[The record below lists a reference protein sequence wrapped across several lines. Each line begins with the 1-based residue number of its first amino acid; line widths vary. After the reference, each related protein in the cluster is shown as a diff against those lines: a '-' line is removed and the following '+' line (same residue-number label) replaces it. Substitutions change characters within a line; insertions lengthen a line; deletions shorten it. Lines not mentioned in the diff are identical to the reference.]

1 MSSTPIK
8 KQPIS
13 LIFLLFICLSLLFGT
28 AANGSETATTYCGK
42 FRAKF
47 AHWYLGLVRTSWSVS
62 PNNGSVRLEHPHKT
76 DSDGWARF
84 KLHFLANA
92 CGTYTVTMWV
102 PNLPTI
108 YQDRIV
114 YSEPCPTVPSDGTTS
129 PPKLEKISDDN
140 QVTIPGDSM
149 TFTVELQNPDGSP
162 ISNVDLTFSILSGD
176 ESSASLNPVR
186 ATTDANGRASTT
198 LTLDTGAAGKYTVKA
213 YPSDTPDISTE
224 FTVTVDPSLRKAAR
238 LEILSGD
245 NQTGVIGG
253 VLASP
258 FTVEVRDQNGAPL
271 EGVPVTF
278 VVRTGDGTLSR
289 PTSTTDAAG
298 QASTTVKFGDTPGEF
313 AVEVSVAGI
322 DEPVL
327 FTATATPVPLDVVYI
342 DALEAEPDPD
352 DLTMNRVY
360 GVAFSPDGTT
370 LASAHGDRSVRLW
383 DVDTRELKRTLGG
396 SLTHGSLER
405 RGHKHAA
412 HSVAFS
418 PDGNILASG
427 GRGGR
432 VLLWDVNTGRLKQF
446 MRRHAGAVWGI
457 AFSPDGDTLAAAT
470 EGGYV
475 YIYNV
480 GDLKRVQRKH
490 RLRAHPVRA
499 WSVAFSRDGQF
510 LASGGGDAFVRVWD
524 HETGRIKKTLRGHEE
539 QVFSV
544 AFGAGDTLAS
554 GSADGTVRIWDSEA
568 GVSRILA
575 GHTDWVFGVA
585 LHPNGDILASTG
597 KDMSVQLWDT
607 TLRLPLNTLVRHTNW
622 GRDVAVSRDGILAS
636 AGYDNMIQLWDTG
649 VRSDESEDVQIAQAG
664 NEREDAEP
672 QQLAELMPNFPNP
685 FNPETW
691 IPYHLSNPADVQISI
706 YDSKGMLVRRLDL
719 GHQAAGYYTD
729 RTKAAYWDGRNDAG
743 EGVASGL
750 YLYRL
755 TTPSFHQTRR
765 LVIIK

>member
-1 MSSTPIK
+1 MPLEASTVRVPSGW
-8 KQPIS
+8 PGVTVTVPVHPV
-13 LIFLLFICLSLLFGT
+13 L
-28 AANGSETATTYCGK
+28 ANSTVAC
-42 FRAKF
+42 
-47 AHWYLGLVRTSWSVS
+47 SVS
-62 PNNGSVRLEHPHKT
+62 PNNGTATVSCPDETNSLGNAKFTLLFHE
-76 DSDGWARF
+76 
-84 KLHFLANA
+84 NA
-92 CGTYTVTMWV
+92 CGTYKVRVWIDTHPKSFTEITVV
-102 PNLPTI
+102 H
-108 YQDRIV
+108 YG
-114 YSEPCPTVPSDGTTS
+114 SCPTPPSSVKTP
-129 PPKLEKISDDN
+129 PPKLVKISDDN
-140 QVTIPGDSM
+140 QVTAPGDSV
-149 TFTVELQNPDGSP
+149 TFTVEFQDSDGSP
-162 ISNVDLTFSILSGD
+162 MPDVDLTFSILSGD
-176 ESSASLNPVR
+176 EANASLNPVR
-186 ATTDANGRASTT
+186 ATTDANGRAVTT
-198 LTLDTGAAGKYTVKA
+198 LTLGTGAAGKYIVKA
-213 YPSDTPDISTE
+213 NRSDLPDISTE

-238 LEILSGD
+238 LEKISGD

-253 VLASP
+253 VLAIP
-258 FTVEVRDQNGAPL
+258 FTVEIRDQNGTPL

-278 VVRTGDGTLSR
+278 VVRTGDGTLSH
-289 PTSTTDAAG
+289 PTSTTDAVG
-298 QASTTVKFGDTPGEF
+298 RASATLMFGDSPGEF
-313 AVEVSVAGI
+313 AVEASVAGI
-322 DEPVL
+322 DVPVL
-327 FTATATPVPLDVVYI
+327 FTATATPVPLDAVYI
-342 DALEAEPDPD
+342 DSLEAEPNPD

-360 GVAFSPDGTT
+360 GVAFSPDGRT

-475 YIYNV
+475 YIYDV
-480 GDLKRVQRKH
+480 GNLKRVQRKH

-499 WSVAFSRDGQF
+499 WSVAFSPDGQF
-510 LASGGGDAFVRVWD
+510 IASGGGDAFVRVWD

-554 GSADGTVRIWDSEA
+554 GSADGTVRIWDVET

-607 TLRLPLNTLVRHTNW
+607 TLRLPLNTLERHTNW
-622 GRDVAVSRDGILAS
+622 GRDVAVSRDGIIAS
-636 AGYDNMIQLWDTG
+636 GGYDNSIHLWDTG
-649 VRSDESEDVQIAQAG
+649 VRSDDSEDMQVAEAG
-664 NEREDAEP
+664 DEPDDAAP

-706 YDSKGMLVRRLDL
+706 YDSKGALVRRLDL
-719 GHQAAGYYTD
+719 GHQPAGYYTD
-729 RTKAAYWDGRNDAG
+729 RSKAAYWDGRNESG
-743 EGVASGL
+743 EQVASGV
-750 YLYRL
+750 YFCRL